1 MGVVQSVRFTAVCAR
16 IAFDRHNASGFAD
29 AAGWGAALQTDRA
42 HTTRHVSC
50 GSSDVLLNCLRRPLP
65 LTLQGPF
72 SLLWRSSLCV
82 DACQACNAL
91 IITPQ
96 KRLGLSKCYKNSL
109 AETHHK
115 IHHTTVTLITVTT
128 THLHPT
134 SSSASCPF
142 SDTWPFCSSPEGS
155 AF

>member
-16 IAFDRHNASGFAD
+16 IAFDRHTASGFAD

-72 SLLWRSSLCV
+72 SLLWRSSLCRCMPGMQCTHHHSTK
-82 DACQACNAL
+82 ATGTLKMLQKFTCGNASQDSSHYCHTHHSHNDSSSSHL
-91 IITPQ
+91 IISFLPI
-96 KRLGLSKCYKNSL
+96 L
-109 AETHHK
+109 
-115 IHHTTVTLITVTT
+115 
-128 THLHPT
+128 
-134 SSSASCPF
+134 
-142 SDTWPFCSSPEGS
+142 
-155 AF
+155 